1 MLYRVSVSKASSD
14 CFIIMIRVMCGPL
27 TYHEYT
33 SAAGGKIFFP
43 LSCSFFR
50 KRFKSRN
57 SFVTISSFNWDS
69 QVSSNEVISSASKSF
84 CSGVSFSTHFALSN
98 LGNGAAASAGGGAAA
113 ADVKMDAVVAV
124 VDAVDFCEESL
135 RTVAGGEEGTVEGA
149 IDTAAAAGFAV
160 LEGEEKN
167 EVMVA
172 LAFGFLAVEV
182 AMSPALRLRGVAMAR
197 TVLRFN

>member
-1 MLYRVSVSKASSD
+1 MRGS
-14 CFIIMIRVMCGPL
+14 L

-33 SAAGGKIFFP
+33 SAAGGKIFLP

-69 QVSSNEVISSASKSF
+69 QVSSKEAISSASKSF

-98 LGNGAAASAGGGAAA
+98 LGNGAAASAAAAGRAAAAA
-113 ADVKMDAVVAV
+113 ADVKIDAVGAV
-124 VDAVDFCEESL
+124 VDAVDFCEESS

-149 IDTAAAAGFAV
+149 VGTAAAAAGFAV
-160 LEGEEKN
+160 LEGEEKK

-197 TVLRFN
+197 TIRRVN